1 MERLEQ
7 IVAGLERDQIGVD
20 ELSDQIKEATA
31 LLNKCR
37 RKLSAI
43 EELRLPLSNSQ
54 TLAPKARRSLRW
66 FPSPIPGRPH

>member
-43 EELRLPLSNSQ
+43 EEDVRTALTALEQSDSRAKGEAES
-54 TLAPKARRSLRW
+54 
-66 FPSPIPGRPH
+66 